1 MELRTH
7 AATIPLEPHW
17 IFSYGINPLV
27 VSIHGCISID
37 FAIKN
42 SATREPLDGGK
53 DKTLEITD
61 ISVIWFYGYIGYIG
75 GYFGKKIS
83 INVKLIKIY
92 KSIRKTS

>member
-1 MELRTH
+1 MDPKLDELRTWTH
-7 AATIPLEPHW
+7 ACSH
-17 IFSYGINPLV
+17 NPLV

-53 DKTLEITD
+53 DKTLEMT
-61 ISVIWFYGYIGYIG
+61 VIWFYGYIGYIG